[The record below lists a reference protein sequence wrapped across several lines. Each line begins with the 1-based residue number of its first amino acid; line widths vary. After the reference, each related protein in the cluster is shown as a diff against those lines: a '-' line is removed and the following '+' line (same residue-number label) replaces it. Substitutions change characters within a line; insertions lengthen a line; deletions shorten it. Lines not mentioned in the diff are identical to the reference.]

1 MTLILSL
8 PRPYP
13 YVVEP
18 DIDKIAAFFKSN
30 NLSVDYI
37 DLGIELYEYFFNNKL
52 QKSFHPEIKRILD
65 KTKRKEGLTGQEI
78 TKVNFF
84 TESYREFY
92 TDFSTNNKMK
102 DEGLKGHLL
111 DFIGKNNDN
120 FIIISTFHVRQLF
133 FLFELIKLLKSSPG
147 NKIVLLG
154 NEEIFSTL
162 DDKEYEIAVNS
173 IDYFVY
179 EDPLAELKHILLTQG
194 ILNSSTAKDNGKVS
208 INSSVINFS
217 KLPIPNV
224 IVPLA
229 VSFDCDYGQCYFC
242 SMAFNKKT
250 GLKINI
256 GEALDLIEM
265 YKDKYGILTFDFKD
279 PYLPP
284 GVLEE
289 LSEQL
294 IKRKLN
300 IKFFFKGR
308 PEKEYSESILKLAYK
323 AGARYVLWGVESGN
337 QSLLDF
343 LNKGT
348 RLEEISE
355 TLKLSHHSGIKNCV
369 YVMVGVP
376 GESNKAFVD
385 TMNFIK
391 AHSEYIYYVRLRPF
405 VLIKNT
411 YIYNN
416 PEKFK
421 IRILDKMGQN
431 DNPFVS
437 SYYDTTTSSRVL
449 RSRFYHLMNYCN
461 YHINQKDYLP
471 TDYHFALGCDK
482 YFMNDSAY

>member
-1 MTLILSL
+1 MPLILSL

-18 DIDKIAAFFKSN
+18 DIDKIAAFFISN

-37 DLGIELYEYFFNNKL
+37 DLGIKLYEYFFNKKL

-65 KTKRKEGLTGQEI
+65 KIKRKENLTSREI
-78 TKVNFF
+78 SKINFF
-84 TESYREFY
+84 TESYKEFY
-92 TDFSTNNKMK
+92 TDFSTISKMK
-102 DEGLKGHLL
+102 DEGLKGYLL
-111 DFIGKNNDN
+111 DFIGKNNNN
-120 FIIISTFHVRQLF
+120 FIVISTYHVRQLSF
-133 FLFELIKLLKSSPG
+133 IFELIKLLKAG
-147 NKIVLLG
+147 KDKKVVLLG

-162 DDKEYEIAVNS
+162 DKEEYEIAVNS
-173 IDYFVY
+173 IDYFVF
-179 EDPLAELKHILLTQG
+179 EDPLAELKHILLTNG
-194 ILNSSTAKDNGKVS
+194 IINSSTVKDNGKVS
-208 INSSVINFS
+208 ISSSVIDFS
-217 KLPIPNV
+217 KLPIPNI

-242 SMAFNKKT
+242 SMAFNKKKE
-250 GLKINI
+250 LKINI
-256 GEALDLIEM
+256 GDTLDIIEM
-265 YKDKYGILTFDFKD
+265 YKNKYGIFTFDFKD

-284 GVLEE
+284 ETLEE

-348 RLEEISE
+348 HIEEISE
-355 TLKLSHHSGIKNCV
+355 TLKLSHSSGIKNCA
-369 YVMVGVP
+369 YVMVGIP
-376 GESNKAFVD
+376 GENNRAFID

-391 AHSEYIYYVRLRPF
+391 AHSKYIYYVRLRPF

-431 DNPFVS
+431 DNPFTS

-471 TDYHFALGCDK
+471 TDYHFAQGCDR
-482 YFMNDSAY
+482 YFMND